1 LELIKPAFADL
12 KKDFI
17 YHNVV
22 TGVIL
27 LDQQQKG
34 LAEYKNRIV
43 KYQNIIGGYY
53 QVCYKPKKS
62 GYFKVPAITFEFMG
76 KKYST
81 EPRTVIV
88 RKAKDDGR
96 FTLGAGETRIMY
108 GFPIPL
114 STSHFVVKIN
124 EKFASN
130 SLSINAKHITTNGR
144 ETVKKDGKSYVQMR
158 YSFEDCNI
166 TQKIIPVTA
175 ALQMADIGSN
185 PQYYKIVYEIENNSR
200 TNKKVALNLLIDIMI
215 GGNDAAQVG
224 YAGQDAAIIDIAKS
238 LSGKAIPERLWI
250 YEQTN
255 DKGKMIAELRNDTQD
270 TIQSPQE
277 IYIGNWAEF
286 YRTLWEVKSKKEKYK
301 DSGMMVRWDGR
312 MLPPGGKTTFSTYY
326 GLPDFKMTEL
336 NQLSLLFD
344 EPEMVASV
352 EEVLYYGD
360 NNPELNATQA
370 KKIKKMLSKIAIKD
384 ILGISIEGF
393 SDAKGT
399 LEENFQ
405 ISQKRAESV
414 ANYLSKQGIAKYRL
428 MPKGYG
434 NTFARP
440 QATKMEAAEDRKVI
454 LRIVYEEK
462 NKKTE

>member
-1 LELIKPAFADL
+1 LEPIKPVFADL

-22 TGVIL
+22 TDVIL

-43 KYQNIIGGYY
+43 KYQNIVGGYY

-130 SLSINAKHITTNGR
+130 SLSINAKHITTDGR

-175 ALQMADIGSN
+175 AL
-185 PQYYKIVYEIENNSR
+185 
-200 TNKKVALNLLIDIMI
+200 
-215 GGNDAAQVG
+215 
-224 YAGQDAAIIDIAKS
+224 
-238 LSGKAIPERLWI
+238 
-250 YEQTN
+250 
-255 DKGKMIAELRNDTQD
+255 
-270 TIQSPQE
+270 
-277 IYIGNWAEF
+277 
-286 YRTLWEVKSKKEKYK
+286 
-301 DSGMMVRWDGR
+301 
-312 MLPPGGKTTFSTYY
+312 
-326 GLPDFKMTEL
+326 
-336 NQLSLLFD
+336 
-344 EPEMVASV
+344 
-352 EEVLYYGD
+352 
-360 NNPELNATQA
+360 
-370 KKIKKMLSKIAIKD
+370 
-384 ILGISIEGF
+384 
-393 SDAKGT
+393 
-399 LEENFQ
+399 
-405 ISQKRAESV
+405 
-414 ANYLSKQGIAKYRL
+414 
-428 MPKGYG
+428 
-434 NTFARP
+434 
-440 QATKMEAAEDRKVI
+440 
-454 LRIVYEEK
+454 
-462 NKKTE
+462 